1 MIDVQ
6 VVDAWFEVGKDM
18 PCGPV
23 RFAIFDRSTLFPLDQ
38 LVSAVTSE
46 TGEACTVELLQ
57 KKAAEGWFPLLTRP
71 GTSDEL
77 GAPLYVP
84 SRVGLYMRLER
95 EGWSSAELRL
105 AAYLEEATIDAVT
118 MEGAYSDDDL
128 ETLAAHLR
136 ERIDALKTGT
146 TWDKERRVV
155 DRAPELAETERNLAA
170 VLKWQRKGI
179 PAGRQEV
186 IAKHAYRVRAQN
198 EIITLQMVEG
208 DRAKVRAGYGATVH
222 FREHQIGPDATFDPA
237 HIDWDS
243 TIRHSSAHAEG
254 QSAPCIRVDGFVLAG
269 DKIVSTRTLRPRDY
283 DSAWQRQRID
293 DYLLTWARLKGERL
307 CLHCLAPLPSD
318 AKDSRQFCND
328 RCRNAE
334 KMKRH
339 RRENPRAVERAQE
352 KYWKT

>member
-1 MIDVQ
+1 
-6 VVDAWFEVGKDM
+6 
-18 PCGPV
+18 
-23 RFAIFDRSTLFPLDQ
+23 
-38 LVSAVTSE
+38 
-46 TGEACTVELLQ
+46 
-57 KKAAEGWFPLLTRP
+57 
-71 GTSDEL
+71 
-77 GAPLYVP
+77 
-84 SRVGLYMRLER
+84 
-95 EGWSSAELRL
+95 
-105 AAYLEEATIDAVT
+105 

-243 TIRHSSAHAEG
+243 TIRHSSAARRGAERALHPG
-254 QSAPCIRVDGFVLAG
+254 GRVRAG
-269 DKIVSTRTLRPRDY
+269 RRQDRTLRPRDY

-318 AKDSRQFCND
+318 AKDSRPFCND

-339 RRENPRAVERAQE
+339 PRENPRAVERAQE